1 MMNFNLNNY
10 NSVDLP
16 DFDLSDLSDLAL
28 SCVVMA
34 MDMSDNG
41 LSWAPADDL
50 LDCLADLDAD
60 GGNVNDVASAMA
72 DVANWYN

>member
-1 MMNFNLNNY
+1 MIDFSRY
-10 NSVDLP
+10 NGVDLP
-16 DFDLSDLSDLAL
+16 GFDLADLSDLAL

-50 LDCLADLDAD
+50 LNCLSHLNDD
-60 GGNVNDVASAMA
+60 GSNVNDVAADMA